1 MSWGSQYYPPS
12 TQLVIFHLPIAHPA
26 GNVHPWAFANLDLNK
41 RGKVVTLLAGSEYQ
55 IHVYN
60 WDSKLLLKLL
70 ILENR
75 QFLPSGKRDR
85 KQQCE
90 CISIML
96 SLKCSYHPDIS
107 GDICLC
113 STNICHCKPLTLCW
127 VIEKK
132 KKNILSSATPCL
144 QEKSFNFST
153 FSLECYLETFSS

>member
-26 GNVHPWAFANLDLNK
+26 GNVCPWAFANLDLNT
-41 RGKVVTLLAGSEYQ
+41 RGKAVILLTGSEYQ

-75 QFLPSGKRDR
+75 QFLPSWKEGQNAAMWMHLYNVFLEVFLPSRCFWWHLSLLNKHMSL
-85 KQQCE
+85 QTPHL
-90 CISIML
+90 ML
-96 SLKCSYHPDIS
+96 S
-107 GDICLC
+107 
-113 STNICHCKPLTLCW
+113 NW
-127 VIEKK
+127 KK
-132 KKNILSSATPCL
+132 KHILSSAAPCL